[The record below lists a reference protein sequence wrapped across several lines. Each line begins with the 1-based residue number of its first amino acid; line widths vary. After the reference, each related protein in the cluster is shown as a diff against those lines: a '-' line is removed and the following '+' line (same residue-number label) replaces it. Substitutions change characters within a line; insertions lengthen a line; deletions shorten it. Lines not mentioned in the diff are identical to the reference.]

1 MGVLMPGSSFSPID
15 LLGAVRSATENGELT
30 SVQRTVV
37 DNGLD
42 GALLGG
48 IDGLGGLETSARAG
62 TEAAGGVHGL
72 LQ

>member
-15 LLGAVRSATENGELT
+15 SLGAVRSAMENGELT

-48 IDGLGGLETSARAG
+48 IDGLGGLETSARAS
-62 TEAAGGVHGL
+62 TEAAGSVHGL